1 MGIPNSKV
9 LKLEEI
15 QNWVA
20 SDQHLKVNYPDDIE
34 DILVNEVLT
43 L

>member
-9 LKLEEI
+9 LKLQEI
-15 QNWVA
+15 MEWVA
-20 SDQHLKVNYPDDIE
+20 SDQHLKVDYPNDIE
-34 DILVNEVLT
+34 DILLNEVLI